1 MNIQLHCASY
11 EVKAGMYKGLEVEFN
26 VDALEQAGKDFHEYY
41 KGINVEEYLL
51 ADAWCDDSD
60 AVQAIVQKCYGESL
74 GCFLNSLKE
83 IIEDL
88 KQSGCED
95 VDNIDGELLKYAL
108 DNTGIENIGEEL
120 ESLSIHEDIDE
131 IYDEIV
137 ETHESETGQKL
148 PDAVVMAFRWLGTDG
163 KFNFMQAQGYGV
175 FYLAGG
181 RCLYNR
187 NY

>member
-11 EVKAGMYKGLEVEFN
+11 EVKKGMYKGVEVEFSLEGL
-26 VDALEQAGKDFHEYY
+26 DEALEEFSQYY
-41 KGINVEEYLL
+41 NSINVEEYLL

-60 AVQAIVQKCYGESL
+60 TVQSIIKKCYGESL
-74 GCFLNSLKE
+74 GCFIQSLRDILE
-83 IIEDL
+83 ENEYI
-88 KQSGCED
+88 ED
-95 VDNIDGELLKYAL
+95 VDHEVLEYVLG
-108 DNTGIENIGEEL
+108 NTGIEGLRDKLEEVC
-120 ESLSIHEDIDE
+120 IYDNIDE

-137 ETHESETGQKL
+137 ETHETETGQKL

-181 RCLYNR
+181 RALLDSSY
-187 NY
+187 